1 MTLGQAQAAANPFA
15 HGNGH
20 APPYAHGQR
29 PGQSHDITSVPQG
42 QGLQFPDQTQSG
54 SSVHPH
60 HRHSPQ
66 QHLGALFAP
75 PRALEHQP
83 TGSEGTSGHFFM
95 KPLTATPDYRF
106 NLYVKGLAPTTTT
119 RSLFDLFTPY
129 GDILACKTILDSDTG
144 FCKGGFVLFDNQE
157 SCTEARR
164 ALTQQGL
171 YVTVAHESVSI
182 KNLPAAQ
189 HVPPKTK
196 AVVPKID
203 NSDDFPSLPS
213 KPSTKKQP
221 HKRTQVTSSP
231 MKSSPEL
238 ESVNQP
244 TAMSP
249 PATQKRDLEVDDG
262 ARASTTIEDTVH
274 HGFSALSQASN
285 ASNNTLSL
293 GQSYLDFDGGFIGSH
308 QQFLSEGY
316 SHAAEYQRRPSFLEH
331 KWGVDGIDRYMNML
345 ELNTS
350 AVEPQPSSN
359 LHSARRN
366 PSIGGAHISKTT
378 IDDFVLEERPRR
390 ESSLYFDDLPE
401 GLTYM
406 KLFELCAQYGSLVL
420 TSVDIRY
427 INEECGGVGK
437 VTFESHADSET
448 AFSSL
453 SGLNYKVRK
462 EYVDMHSHGLGIDE
476 YLYDQY
482 YQQHMDFLKKG
493 DNSTY
498 ESPEETLFHPL
509 EGSYLSVQTSRG
521 PLTPLR
527 RESNDLY
534 TLDPWSSPTSEF
546 HALDNSLPHWQ
557 ASNFVAVDD
566 RAGTIE
572 KPSMLGISP
581 FPSSLSPASSSSA
594 SSALLQDWSQTSSP
608 ASSTEPVNGVGVAD
622 YDPKSEAQHNQL
634 RTNTPVVTRDPRK
647 RVSYSDAVKVPTT
660 RRVGQTP
667 ETSRNVHAS
676 PPRQDLKRRGNTNK
690 SLDEKEYRLN
700 LYLKDLEPTMN
711 EFRLYEICVQ
721 FGPVI
726 SCRTITTHNGVCT
739 GLGFVMYTSNDSVN
753 RAIEGLKELG
763 YHAEVAI
770 PSATNKLR
778 CKVKSDTLFL
788 QNIPP
793 HIKEGKVAKSRLLL
807 RGTCDGI
814 RDLFRPY
821 IILACNIL
829 RDTKS
834 GKGRGVAFLKMN
846 DISTAER
853 FIEEYHGRVLGKDW
867 KLPLQVSPA
876 KQ

>member
-1 MTLGQAQAAANPFA
+1 MANVQAKATSPASVPKDSATSSRPTARAGAASIHTIASLHSILLA
-15 HGNGH
+15 
-20 APPYAHGQR
+20 R
-29 PGQSHDITSVPQG
+29 PG
-42 QGLQFPDQTQSG
+42 
-54 SSVHPH
+54 
-60 HRHSPQ
+60 
-66 QHLGALFAP
+66 
-75 PRALEHQP
+75 
-83 TGSEGTSGHFFM
+83 SEDTSGHFFM
-95 KPLTATPDYRF
+95 KPLTAAPDYRF

-119 RSLFDLFTPY
+119 RSLFDLFKPY
-129 GDILACKTILDSDTG
+129 GDILACKTILDNDTG

-182 KNLPAAQ
+182 KSLPAAQ
-189 HVPPKTK
+189 HVPSKPT

-213 KPSTKKQP
+213 KPSSKKQP
-221 HKRTQVTSSP
+221 HKGTLNSSP
-231 MKSSPEL
+231 KL
-238 ESVNQP
+238 ESVNQCS
-244 TAMSP
+244 ASSL
-249 PATQKRDLEVDDG
+249 PATQNKEPEVDDG
-262 ARASTTIEDTVH
+262 AGATTTIEDSLRL
-274 HGFSALSQASN
+274 GFSTLSQS
-285 ASNNTLSL
+285 SERLSTTLSL

-331 KWGVDGIDRYMNML
+331 KWGVEDIDRYMNML

-350 AVEPQPSSN
+350 VVEPQPSSN
-359 LHSARRN
+359 LNNARRQ

-390 ESSLYFDDLPE
+390 ASSLYFDDLPE
-401 GLTYM
+401 GFTYL

-427 INEECGGVGK
+427 INADCCGVGK
-437 VTFESHADSET
+437 VTFESHADSEV

-462 EYVDMHSHGLGIDE
+462 EYDDIHSRDVGIDE
-476 YLYDQY
+476 HLYDQY
-482 YQQHMDFLKKG
+482 YQQHMDILKQG
-493 DNSTY
+493 DRSAY
-498 ESPEETLFHPL
+498 ESPDDTLQHPL
-509 EGSYLSVQTSRG
+509 EHGYYSAQTSLG
-521 PLTPLR
+521 PFTPLR
-527 RESNDLY
+527 RESNDHY
-534 TLDPWSSPTSEF
+534 TLDPWGSPTSEF
-546 HALDNSLPHWQ
+546 GALDNNLPRWQ
-557 ASNFVAVDD
+557 AGGFVADVDNG
-566 RAGTIE
+566 AGTLE
-572 KPSMLGISP
+572 KPSMLRTSP

-594 SSALLQDWSQTSSP
+594 SSALLQGWSQSPSP
-608 ASSTEPVNGVGVAD
+608 APTTEYPVHEAGSAACRSTI
-622 YDPKSEAQHNQL
+622 EAQYNQHSI
-634 RTNTPVVTRDPRK
+634 NAPVAPRDLQK
-647 RVSYSDAVKVPTT
+647 TVSYSDAVKVPTKP
-660 RRVGQTP
+660 RVSQTT
-667 ETSRNVHAS
+667 EGGRSVQAS
-676 PPRQDLKRRGNTNK
+676 PPQQDLKRRGNTNK
-690 SLDEKEYRLN
+690 SLDEQEYQLN
-700 LYLKDLEPTMN
+700 LYLKDLEPTMD
-711 EFRLYEICVQ
+711 EYRLYEICVQ

-739 GLGFVMYTSNDSVN
+739 GLGFVMYTSNDSVS
-753 RAIEGLKELG
+753 RAIEGLRQLG

-793 HIKEGKVAKSRLLL
+793 NIKEGK
-807 RGTCDGI
+807 I

-821 IILACNIL
+821 VLLACNIL

-834 GKGRGVAFLKMN
+834 GKGRGVAFLKMK
-846 DISTAER
+846 DVSTAER

-876 KQ
+876 KQSQQI